1 MMTDEWILIRSIF
14 VILVLDEQW
23 RDMCIIF
30 LSDAWFFFFMQLMQ
44 NPVCVTAT
52 RSGATIDAKLRWREQ
67 TSISI
72 MGRYDMM
79 LNTWTAVIV
88 ASINKMN
95 LCDCYFSTHR
105 AYYIQSNVNLALIY
119 LSMSSTANH
128 IIHLY
133 FLPGMGET
141 MLSAQK
147 PTHKIFQIIANSSNN
162 QKYLKQ
168 LFQDFIL
175 QHVKETKV
183 ALKPVANSTRWG
195 GVVHSTFISQN

>member
-30 LSDAWFFFFMQLMQ
+30 LSDAWFFFFMQRMQ

-52 RSGATIDAKLRWREQ
+52 RSGTTIDAKLRSREH
-67 TSISI
+67 TRISI

-88 ASINKMN
+88 AAIKKMN

-105 AYYIQSNVNLALIY
+105 AYYIQSNV
-119 LSMSSTANH
+119 
-128 IIHLY
+128 
-133 FLPGMGET
+133 
-141 MLSAQK
+141 
-147 PTHKIFQIIANSSNN
+147 
-162 QKYLKQ
+162 
-168 LFQDFIL
+168 
-175 QHVKETKV
+175 
-183 ALKPVANSTRWG
+183 
-195 GVVHSTFISQN
+195 